1 VGVKAFVV
9 SLVAA
14 AALAACGG
22 STPPPSAPSP
32 GAPASAASKD
42 NPNRALSPTECQSL
56 GQMLAEACQTRPN
69 ERSARVEGWCTDLLR
84 GVEDGSWAAG
94 DCRKHIKYMDAEC
107 LRSAANVHIL
117 MDCDKGVD
125 RSQ

>member
-1 VGVKAFVV
+1 MNASLV

-14 AALAACGG
+14 AALAGCGG
-22 STPPPSAPSP
+22 STPPPSAPTP
-32 GAPASAASKD
+32 GASASSASGA
-42 NPNRALSPTECQSL
+42 NPNRALSATECQSL

-84 GVEDGSWAAG
+84 GVEDGSWFTG